1 MKITEI
7 LINQEEEEKEKELIN
22 EAKNKILIAENQELE
37 KIKSNLL
44 LLKHI

>member
-44 LLKHI
+44 LLFHI